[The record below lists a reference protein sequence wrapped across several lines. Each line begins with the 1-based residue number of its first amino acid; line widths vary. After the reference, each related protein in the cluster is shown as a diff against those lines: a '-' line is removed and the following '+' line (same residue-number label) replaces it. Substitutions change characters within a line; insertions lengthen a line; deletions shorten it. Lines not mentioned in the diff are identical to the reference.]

1 MKNNSVWRYALWSG
15 QQNAFEQYFS
25 SVFLLAVR
33 VFVAWQ
39 FLKSGLVKIED
50 WPQTVELFSSE
61 YQVPAL
67 SPIVAA
73 WMGTVGELLFSFLL
87 IVGLFGRWA
96 ALGLLAVNAMAVISY
111 PQLFE
116 FECPAAIND
125 HKYWAILLMA
135 VVVFG
140 AGKLSLDA
148 LLYRRK

>member
-1 MKNNSVWRYALWSG
+1 MKNNSMWRYVLWNG
-15 QQNAFEQYFS
+15 QQNAFEQS
-25 SVFLLAVR
+25 LTSMFLLAVR

-50 WPQTVELFSSE
+50 WSQTVELFNSE
-61 YQVPAL
+61 YQVPVL

-73 WMGTVGELLFSFLL
+73 WLGTAGELLFSFLL

-125 HKYWAILLMA
+125 HKYWAVLLMA
-135 VVVFG
+135 VVVLG

-148 LLYRRK
+148 VLSRQK

>member
-1 MKNNSVWRYALWSG
+1 MRNNSVWRCALWSG
-15 QQNAFEQYFS
+15 QQSAFEHS
-25 SVFLLAVR
+25 LASVFLLAVR

-50 WPQTVELFSSE
+50 WSQTVELFSSE
-61 YQVPAL
+61 YQVPVL
-67 SPIVAA
+67 SPMVAA
-73 WMGTVGELLFSFLL
+73 WMGTAGELLFSFLL

-96 ALGLLAVNAMAVISY
+96 ALGLFVVNAMAVVSY

-135 VVVFG
+135 VVVLG
-140 AGKLSLDA
+140 VGKLSLDA
-148 LLYRRK
+148 LLYRQK